1 MGKIRNAL
9 THSFVRYFI
18 YAISILF
25 VIIMVLIPAVNY
37 YEIHT
42 RSRLILMDT
51 KNIQLAMRLL
61 SIQYY
66 GQDRNIYQP
75 GEPYGMA
82 EDTIKEI
89 KQLSGAEGEIT
100 LVYWNTSKGL
110 PGKFFYQ
117 TDSFLAVYEY
127 DDKRDEP
134 EWNIYRLKEVVALG
148 KE

>member
-1 MGKIRNAL
+1 MLIFLILSPIAY
-9 THSFVRYFI
+9 YFNNKSM
-18 YAISILF
+18 A
-25 VIIMVLIPAVNY
+25 
-37 YEIHT
+37 
-42 RSRLILMDT
+42 RLILMDT

>member
-1 MGKIRNAL
+1 MLKSVLKRFKYIN
-9 THSFVRYFI
+9 I
-18 YAISILF
+18 YLYVLGSILF
-25 VIIMVLIPAVNY
+25 IFIILCPIVYHFNITSMARI
-37 YEIHT
+37 T
-42 RSRLILMDT
+42 LMDT

-89 KQLSGAEGEIT
+89 RQLSGAEGEIT
-100 LVYWNTSKGL
+100 LVYWNSSKGL
-110 PGKFFYQ
+110 PGKFFYK

-127 DDKRDEP
+127 NSESEEP
-134 EWNIYRLKEVVALG
+134 VWDIYRLKPVMTLG
-148 KE
+148 EE

>member
-75 GEPYGMA
+75 GEP
-82 EDTIKEI
+82 
-89 KQLSGAEGEIT
+89 
-100 LVYWNTSKGL
+100 
-110 PGKFFYQ
+110 
-117 TDSFLAVYEY
+117 
-127 DDKRDEP
+127 
-134 EWNIYRLKEVVALG
+134 
-148 KE
+148 